1 MLNSIMPVITLTTDW
16 SKNDYYIGAVKG
28 NIYSKLEQVNVV
40 DITHNIKPF
49 NIFQAAFILKNCYKF
64 YPEST
69 VHIIGLKT
77 EAFADQK
84 YVIAQCNNQFFLGTD
99 NGIFSLLFKD
109 DDPVKYYTINDI
121 KETSF
126 PSLDIFSNVACQ
138 LIQGEKIEKLGSEYD
153 SIIRRVPLRATIEE
167 NVVTGSIVYIDSF
180 QNAITNISKDLFD
193 RVGNGKPFKI
203 YVQSNHYVISKIN
216 KTYQET
222 SVGELLAIFN
232 SLNLLEIAIN
242 GGNAAELL
250 NLDTNS
256 SVRIKFQ

>member
-1 MLNSIMPVITLTTDW
+1 MPIITLTTDW
-16 SKNDYYIGAVKG
+16 NKNDYYVGAVKG
-28 NIYSKLEQVNVV
+28 AIYSNHEDVKVV
-40 DITHNIKPF
+40 DITHQIKPF
-49 NIFQAAFILKNCYKF
+49 NIFQASFILRNCYPY
-64 YPEST
+64 YPDGT
-69 VHIIGLKT
+69 VHIIGVKT
-77 EAFADQK
+77 EAYSDQK
-84 YVIAQCNNQFFLGTD
+84 YIIAECKNQFFLGTD

-109 DDPVKYYTINDI
+109 DDPVNYYTINDI

-126 PSLDIFSNVACQ
+126 PSLDIFAEIACK
-138 LIQGEKIEKLGSEYD
+138 LVNGDKAEKLGTEKD
-153 SIIRRVPLRATIEE
+153 SIIRRVPLRATIED
-167 NVVTGSIVYIDSF
+167 NVVIGSVVYIDSF

-256 SVRIKFQ
+256 SIRIKFQ